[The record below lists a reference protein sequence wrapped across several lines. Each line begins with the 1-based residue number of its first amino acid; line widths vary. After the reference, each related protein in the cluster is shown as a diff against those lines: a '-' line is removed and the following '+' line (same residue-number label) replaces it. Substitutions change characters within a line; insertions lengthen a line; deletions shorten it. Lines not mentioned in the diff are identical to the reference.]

1 MVNTAERHSC
11 QVVAHCIGD
20 GAVELMLDIYDS
32 VISENRNRHGI
43 VHCQLTDRV
52 LLERMKNRDILVFVQ
67 PVFIDYDMDIVST
80 SVGERLASESHA
92 FGDMV
97 RMGIRTSYGTDAP
110 VEDMNPFENIYT
122 AVTRRKIDGS
132 AEYRPDQKVNIY
144 EALDCYTT
152 QGAYASFAENRRGML
167 LPSFDADFAVLD
179 RDIFTCSPKEIKNTR
194 VLKTVLAGEEI
205 YSVL

>member
-1 MVNTAERHSC
+1 MKLFIDGSLGAGTAFLRSPYRDREGSGIPTMTRSDISDMVNTAECHSC

-43 VHCQLTDRV
+43 LHCQLTDRA

-80 SVGERLASESHA
+80 RVGERLASESYA

-97 RMGIRTSYGTDAP
+97 CMGIRTSYGTDAP
-110 VEDMNPFENIYT
+110 VEDMNPFENI
-122 AVTRRKIDGS
+122 
-132 AEYRPDQKVNIY
+132 
-144 EALDCYTT
+144 
-152 QGAYASFAENRRGML
+152 
-167 LPSFDADFAVLD
+167 
-179 RDIFTCSPKEIKNTR
+179 
-194 VLKTVLAGEEI
+194 
-205 YSVL
+205 